1 MVRRWSR
8 QSEAVAVGLLEED
21 TWVRL
26 GAGHGMLLDQSI
38 CPCCAG
44 SPGIQSKVDTSH
56 VLTMSWA
63 RLGLAALDS
72 GTAHRSGQGGTDR
85 AGANEEAKASTSA
98 SGSFM
103 GLGFLSEGQK
113 SVLHCIRMSGRD
125 KPMRSG
131 LLLTPG
137 SVGLKFQD

>member
-26 GAGHGMLLDQSI
+26 GAGNGMLLDQSI

-103 GLGFLSEGQK
+103 DLGFLSEGQK
-113 SVLHCIRMSGRD
+113 SVLHCIRRSGRD
-125 KPMRSG
+125 EPMRSG

-137 SVGLKFQD
+137 SRSLKFQG